1 MQHGDNTMAAR
12 SSDGSRFAS
21 KSKCCRIAKDLKVR
35 ADTTEKE
42 ALRKKNMIYFLRW
55 DKL

>member
-1 MQHGDNTMAAR
+1 MATYTMAAR